1 MSTTDDRPEARAG
14 AHPKRWLAL
23 ALLGTAQFML
33 ILDVTVVAI
42 ALPEMGADL
51 DLSRAAITWVVAAY
65 TLTFGGLML
74 LGGRSADLF
83 GARPIVYAGLIAFT
97 AGSLVAGLAD
107 SGEALISGRVAQG
120 IGAAMLSPA
129 ALSVVVRLFT
139 GDERNR
145 ALGIWSALGGG
156 GAAVGVLLGGLITA
170 GPGWPWV
177 FFINIPVGA
186 IVLIGLLRVLPP
198 LPPPPGRR
206 PSLDILGAI
215 LVTAATGLTIY
226 ALTVAGEEG
235 WASTPTL
242 ASVAGA
248 IVLYGLFAWRQRTA
262 RSPLMDLGLLAR
274 RPVGAGV
281 FVILIATA
289 LMVAVFFLGTFFFQQ
304 SAGHGALLTGVL
316 FLPIAVATMTGANL
330 GGRLI
335 GSLGARLLGAAGM
348 AIAALGLLVPAI
360 WPTTA
365 ATTIGVSF
373 GAFGIGALFVVA
385 SATAL
390 GQVAPEEAGIASGLL
405 STFHEF
411 GASIGVATVSSIAA
425 LSLVAGGG
433 DAGFQQAFLF
443 TAIAAAAAAVVSTIA
458 IPGRPTRDRPHC
470 PHPGT

>member
-1 MSTTDDRPEARAG
+1 MTTAKTTPETG
-14 AHPKRWLAL
+14 ESVHPKRWLAL

-33 ILDVTVVAI
+33 VLDVTVVAI
-42 ALPEMGADL
+42 ALPQMGADL
-51 DLSRAAITWVVAAY
+51 ALSREAVTWVVTAY

-74 LGGRSADLF
+74 LGGRSADLIGPKPLVF
-83 GARPIVYAGLIAFT
+83 AGLIVFT
-97 AGSLVAGLAD
+97 AGSLLAGLAEN
-107 SGEALISGRVAQG
+107 GGLLLGGRVTQG
-120 IGAAMLSPA
+120 LGAAMLSPA

-177 FFINIPVGA
+177 FFINIPVGL
-186 IVLIGLLRVLPP
+186 VVVFGLLRVLPP
-198 LPPPPGRR
+198 LPPAPGPR
-206 PSLDILGAI
+206 PTLDILGAV
-215 LVTAATGLTIY
+215 LVTAATGAAIY
-226 ALTVAGEEG
+226 SLTVAGGIG
-235 WASTPTL
+235 WTSPQTL
-242 ASVAGA
+242 ITAGA
-248 IVLYGLFAWRQRTA
+248 AVVLYLLFGWRQKTA
-262 RSPLMDLGLLAR
+262 ASPLMDLGLLTR

-289 LMVAVFFLGTFFFQQ
+289 LMVAVFFLGTFYFQQ
-304 SAGHGALLTGVL
+304 SAGHNPLATGLL
-316 FLPIAVATMTGANL
+316 FLPIALATMIGANL

-335 GSLGARLLGAAGM
+335 GRLGARPLGAIGM
-348 AIAALGLLVPAI
+348 MIAAIGLLVPALSA
-360 WPTTA
+360 TTL

-385 SATAL
+385 SATTL
-390 GQVAPEEAGIASGLL
+390 GQIGPEEAGIASGLL

-443 TAIAAAAAAVVSTIA
+443 AAIAAAAAAVIA
-458 IPGRPTRDRPHC
+458 AFVIPPRPTAR
-470 PHPGT
+470 

>member
-1 MSTTDDRPEARAG
+1 MATATPQTMQG
-14 AHPKRWLAL
+14 VHPQRWLAL
-23 ALLGTAQFML
+23 ALLGAAQFML
-33 ILDVTVVAI
+33 ILDVTVVAV
-42 ALPEMGADL
+42 ALPQMGADL
-51 DLSRAAITWVVAAY
+51 NLSREAVTWVVAAY

-83 GARPIVYAGLIAFT
+83 GSKPIVYIGLFVFT
-97 AGSLVAGLAD
+97 AGSLTAGLAD
-107 SGEALISGRVAQG
+107 SGTVLLSGRVAQG
-120 IGAAMLSPA
+120 LGAAMLSPA
-129 ALSVVVRLFT
+129 ALSVVVRLFV

-177 FFINIPVGA
+177 FFINIPVGL

-198 LPPPPGRR
+198 LPPTAGPRA
-206 PSLDILGAI
+206 SLDLLGAV
-215 LVTAATGLTIY
+215 LVTAATGSAIY
-226 ALTVAGEEG
+226 ALTIAGEDG
-235 WASTPTL
+235 WASAQTAIAAA
-242 ASVAGA
+242 ASV
-248 IVLYGLFAWRQRTA
+248 VLYVLFGWRQKA
-262 RSPLMDLGLLAR
+262 AASPLMDLGLLTR
-274 RPVGAGV
+274 RPVAAGV

-289 LMVAVFFLGTFFFQQ
+289 LMVAVFFLGTFYFQQ
-304 SAGHGALLTGVL
+304 SAGHGPLVTGLL

-335 GSLGARLLGAAGM
+335 DALGARTLGAGGM
-348 AIAALGLLVPAI
+348 GVAAVGLVVPAL

-390 GQVAPEEAGIASGLL
+390 GQIEPHEAGIASGLL

-425 LSLVAGGG
+425 FSLAAGGG
-433 DAGFQQAFLF
+433 TAGFQQAFGF
-443 TAIAAAAAAVVSTIA
+443 AAGAAVIAALISVAA
-458 IPGRPTRDRPHC
+458 IPGRPPAH
-470 PHPGT
+470 

>member
-1 MSTTDDRPEARAG
+1 MTTSKTTPEAG
-14 AHPKRWLAL
+14 EGFHPKRWLAL

-42 ALPEMGADL
+42 ALPQMGMDL
-51 DLSRAAITWVVAAY
+51 ALSREAVTWVVAAY

-83 GARPIVYAGLIAFT
+83 GSKPIVFAGLVVFT
-97 AGSLVAGLAD
+97 AGSLAAGLAANAELLL
-107 SGEALISGRVAQG
+107 GGRIVQG

-177 FFINIPVGA
+177 FYINIPVGL
-186 IVLIGLLRVLPP
+186 IVIFGLLRVLPP
-198 LPPPPGRR
+198 LAPAAGPR
-206 PSLDILGAI
+206 PSLDVLGAL
-215 LVTAATGLTIY
+215 LVTAATGSAIY
-226 ALTVAGEEG
+226 SLTVAGEIG
-235 WASTPTL
+235 WTDPQTFIA
-242 ASVAGA
+242 AGA
-248 IVLYGLFAWRQRTA
+248 AAALYLLFYWRQQA
-262 RSPLMDLGLLAR
+262 ASSPLMDLGLLGR

-289 LMVAVFFLGTFFFQQ
+289 LMVAVFFLGTFYFQQ
-304 SAGHGALLTGVL
+304 SAGHGPLVTGLL

-335 GSLGARLLGAAGM
+335 GRWGARALGAAGM
-348 AIAALGLLVPAI
+348 LIAAVGLLVPAL
-360 WPTTA
+360 WATTA

-390 GQVAPEEAGIASGLL
+390 GQIGPEEAGIASGLL

-433 DAGFQQAFLF
+433 DAGFQHAFLF
-443 TAIAAAAAAVVSTIA
+443 AAVAAALAAVISAFV
-458 IPGRPTRDRPHC
+458 IPPRPAL
-470 PHPGT
+470 

>member
-1 MSTTDDRPEARAG
+1 MSTTRIQTEAREG
-14 AHPKRWLAL
+14 LHPRRWLAL

-42 ALPEMGADL
+42 ALPQMGADL
-51 DLSRAAITWVVAAY
+51 SLSREAVTWVVAAY

-83 GARPIVYAGLIAFT
+83 GSKPIVYTGLFVFT
-97 AGSLVAGLAD
+97 VGSLAAGLAA
-107 SGEALISGRVAQG
+107 SGTVLLAGRVTQG
-120 IGAAMLSPA
+120 LGAAMLSPA

-177 FFINIPVGA
+177 FFINIPIGL
-186 IVLIGLLRVLPP
+186 IVLAGLLWVLPP
-198 LPPPPGRR
+198 LPPAAGPR
-206 PSLDILGAI
+206 PSLDVLGAL
-215 LVTAATGLTIY
+215 LVTAATGSAIY
-226 ALTVAGEEG
+226 ALTVAGEIG
-235 WASTPTL
+235 WTSAQTL
-242 ASVAGA
+242 IAAAAAV
-248 IVLYGLFAWRQRTA
+248 VLYLLFGWRQKTA
-262 RSPLMDLGLLAR
+262 TSPLMDLGLLTR
-274 RPVGAGV
+274 RPVTAGV

-289 LMVAVFFLGTFFFQQ
+289 LMVAVFFLGTFYFQQ
-304 SAGHGALLTGVL
+304 SAGHGPLTTGLL
-316 FLPIAVATMTGANL
+316 FLPIALATMTGANL

-335 GSLGARLLGAAGM
+335 ARHGARTLGASGMTLAA
-348 AIAALGLLVPAI
+348 IGLLAPAL
-360 WPTTA
+360 WPTTL
-365 ATTIGVSF
+365 ATTVGVSF

-390 GQVAPEEAGIASGLL
+390 GQIGPEEAGIASGLL

-443 TAIAAAAAAVVSTIA
+443 AAVAAVVAAVISVIA
-458 IPGRPTRDRPHC
+458 IPPRPAT
-470 PHPGT
+470 T

>member
-1 MSTTDDRPEARAG
+1 MTTAKTTPEASEG
-14 AHPKRWLAL
+14 VHPKRWIAL

-42 ALPEMGADL
+42 ALPQMGADL
-51 DLSRAAITWVVAAY
+51 SLSREALTWVVAAY

-83 GARPIVYAGLIAFT
+83 GSKPIVIAGLLVFT
-97 AGSLVAGLAD
+97 AGSLIAGLAEN
-107 SGEALISGRVAQG
+107 GGFLLAGRVTQG
-120 IGAAMLSPA
+120 LGAAMLSPA
-129 ALSVVVRLFT
+129 ALSVVVRMFA

-177 FFINIPVGA
+177 FFINIPVGL
-186 IVLIGLLRVLPP
+186 IVLFGLLRVLPP
-198 LPPPPGRR
+198 LPPSPGPR
-206 PSLDILGAI
+206 PSLDVLGAL
-215 LVTAATGLTIY
+215 LVTAATGSAIY
-226 ALTVAGEEG
+226 SLTVAGEIG
-235 WASTPTL
+235 WTSTPTL
-242 ASVAGA
+242 IAAGA
-248 IVLYGLFAWRQRTA
+248 ALALYLLFGWRQKSA
-262 RSPLMDLGLLAR
+262 ASPLMDLGLLAR

-281 FVILIATA
+281 FVIMIATA
-289 LMVAVFFLGTFFFQQ
+289 LMVAVFFLGTFYFQQ
-304 SAGHGALLTGVL
+304 SAGHGPLATGLL
-316 FLPIAVATMTGANL
+316 FLPIALATMAGANQ

-335 GSLGARLLGAAGM
+335 GRLGARTLGATGM
-348 AIAALGLLVPAI
+348 IIAAIGLLVPVLWA
-360 WPTTA
+360 TTV

-390 GQVAPEEAGIASGLL
+390 GQIGPEEAGIASGLL

-433 DAGFQQAFLF
+433 DTGFQRAFLF
-443 TAIAAAAAAVVSTIA
+443 AAIAAAVAAVISAFA
-458 IPGRPTRDRPHC
+458 IPPRPATAP
-470 PHPGT
+470 